1 VHAAEARLR
10 SARAAV
16 GGSEAKLLPNGGGSA
31 LAIKGEFP
39 ASTLGQVA
47 GQTTT
52 SSQAEQLNL
61 YSAGFDATWELDI
74 FGGQRRQIES
84 DRASAGAQLAQL
96 EDAQVELAA
105 DVAQAYVNLR
115 DDQARLGLARHE
127 LDLEQ
132 RTLDLT
138 NQRRQRGAAAEGDI
152 ERVRTA
158 LEQLRSNL
166 PSLQADAEVR
176 LDQLAT
182 LTGREPGALDAELTP
197 GAAVPTPPASTPV
210 GDPAGLLRRRPDIRQ
225 AERKLAASNA
235 LIGHQVAQYF
245 PTVTLLGDIGFSAS
259 EPGQLFRASNFSA
272 LGGPSISWSLFKYP
286 QIAAAVRG
294 AKADRDAALDD
305 YERTVLAAL
314 QDAEGSLTR
323 YGRQREAAVAL
334 AQAQAS
340 AARAAALVQGRYQ
353 AGVASLIDVLDAE
366 RQAIDTEQSLAQGQ
380 AALTGDYIALQKS
393 LGLGWS

>member
-1 VHAAEARLR
+1 
-10 SARAAV
+10 
-16 GGSEAKLLPNGGGSA
+16 
-31 LAIKGEFP
+31 
-39 ASTLGQVA
+39 
-47 GQTTT
+47 
-52 SSQAEQLNL
+52 
-61 YSAGFDATWELDI
+61 
-74 FGGQRRQIES
+74 
-84 DRASAGAQLAQL
+84 
-96 EDAQVELAA
+96 
-105 DVAQAYVNLR
+105 
-115 DDQARLGLARHE
+115 
-127 LDLEQ
+127 
-132 RTLDLT
+132 
-138 NQRRQRGAAAEGDI
+138 
-152 ERVRTA
+152 
-158 LEQLRSNL
+158 
-166 PSLQADAEVR
+166 
-176 LDQLAT
+176 
-182 LTGREPGALDAELTP
+182 
-197 GAAVPTPPASTPV
+197 
-210 GDPAGLLRRRPDIRQ
+210 
-225 AERKLAASNA
+225 
-235 LIGHQVAQYF
+235 VAQYF

-323 YGRQREAAVAL
+323 YGRQREAVVAL